1 VKINYSLVSKLIK
14 LVVWMVHHPR
24 DRRQWWEDSRRVGF
38 RTLKTLRTKIFKFRK
53 FIVSFQNLIIKLE
66 VPNLSAS

>member
-1 VKINYSLVSKLIK
+1 
-14 LVVWMVHHPR
+14 MVHHPR